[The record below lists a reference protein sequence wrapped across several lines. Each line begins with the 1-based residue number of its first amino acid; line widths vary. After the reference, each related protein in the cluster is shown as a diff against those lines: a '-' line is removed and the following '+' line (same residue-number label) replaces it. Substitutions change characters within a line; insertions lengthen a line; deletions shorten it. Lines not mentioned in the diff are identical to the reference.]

1 MFHRFVRRILP
12 RLAARRDWVPLAIL
26 LAALASLFALGGDR
40 GYFYRLDFHDFSSSK
55 TLAIS
60 ELLSP
65 KHGFLLMPLVW
76 RDEDGG
82 FEYGLYNRFPMG
94 GYVLIKLATLPFGSD
109 LAAKLFAARLLM
121 LAMFCGAALFA
132 YLALAR
138 VVGNRWIA
146 LAAVS
151 LAFSSFYALRWADAV
166 FNECVMDLFGSALV
180 FHGMVEFS
188 AAEGRRRFRQLL
200 VKTCAALLLGWH
212 VYALIL
218 PFALLMFGG
227 DAVAA
232 MRSALSSG
240 GGFGAARA
248 AVGSL
253 ARSRAVVLAVV
264 SIAVGASLL
273 GFNFA
278 NEYSVYGGNRA
289 FSELPSVHSM
299 MSRLGQTDTYR
310 AAPGTEWGSFM
321 RQQLYRVGVMSAP
334 YALVR
339 ATGSDFPT
347 YTFQPPLAPAIW
359 GAAATCAALAGLALF
374 RRRYRIPMAAVVL
387 FGFCWAL
394 PFRHTA
400 YYPPHSYE
408 SIFYIGL
415 ALALFGAAFAAF
427 RRALDKRG
435 GFGAAIPA
443 AAVLAALAFAL
454 SVFLA
459 GQARRDADRTELEKA
474 MLADFNA
481 MADTI
486 RGKRVLLVSHP
497 SEWGDDG
504 EFRRHPPYFYL
515 SGSYWRNAYGC
526 ESEPPGAADFAVS
539 RHHHEGL
546 NSLTPE
552 NSVAFLYRMTDPLE
566 FCRAERRLL
575 ESSEPAARSEFDV
588 HFQEYANAL
597 RYHKAP
603 CAPEDY
609 EAPFFVYAYS
619 MDANDLPAEFKESG
633 FQAFSPAQFHE
644 RAVFDGA
651 CVMTLYLPFPTL
663 RVRTGQYISGGERL
677 WDVSLLMS
685 SGENPALLE
694 KAYQAISSGEPAA
707 RSGFDLYLD
716 GGALHYLKEPCSED
730 DADGRFFLSVHPV
743 DAGDLPPDRRELGH
757 ESLNFDFA
765 QYGAAFGGKCMIT
778 RQLPDYPIERIETGQ
793 DAPSGE
799 RLWDAMIEAGIR
811 QR

>member
-1 MFHRFVRRILP
+1 MYDP
-12 RLAARRDWVPLAIL
+12 Y
-26 LAALASLFALGGDR
+26 S
-40 GYFYRLDFHDFSSSK
+40 
-55 TLAIS
+55 
-60 ELLSP
+60 
-65 KHGFLLMPLVW
+65 
-76 RDEDGG
+76 
-82 FEYGLYNRFPMG
+82 RFPIG
-94 GYVLIKLATLPFGSD
+94 GYALIKLAILPFGSD
-109 LAAKLFAARLLM
+109 LAAKLFAARILM

-138 VVGNRWIA
+138 VVGSRWIA

-151 LAFSSFYALRWADAV
+151 LAFSGFYALRWADAV
-166 FNECVMDLFGSALV
+166 FNEGVIDLFGAALV
-180 FHGMVEFS
+180 FHGMVEF
-188 AAEGRRRFRQLL
+188 AAGGRRRFRQLL

-212 VYALIL
+212 AYALIL
-218 PFALLMFGG
+218 PFALLVFGG
-227 DAVAA
+227 DSLAA
-232 MRSALSSG
+232 IRSAISSG
-240 GGFGAARA
+240 GGFGAARS

-253 ARSRAVVLAVV
+253 ARSQAVILAVV
-264 SIAVGASLL
+264 SILFGAALL
-273 GFNFA
+273 SFNFA
-278 NEYSVYGGNRA
+278 NEYSAYDGNRA
-289 FSELPSVHSM
+289 FSKLPAVRSV
-299 MSRLGQTDTYR
+299 MSRFGRTDTYR
-310 AAPGTEWGSFM
+310 AAPGTEWGSFL
-321 RQQLYRVGVMSAP
+321 RQQLYRAGVISAP

-339 ATGSDFPT
+339 ATGRDIPP
-347 YTFQPPLAPAIW
+347 YTFAPPLALTIW
-359 GAAATCAALAGLALF
+359 GAAAACAALAGLALF
-374 RRRYRIPMAAVVL
+374 RRRFRIPMAAIAL

-394 PFRHTA
+394 PLRYST
-400 YYPPHSYE
+400 YYPPHTQE
-408 SIFYIGL
+408 GIFYIGL
-415 ALALFGAAFAAF
+415 ALALFSAAFIAV

-435 GFGAAIPA
+435 GFDLAIPA

-459 GQARRDADRTELEKA
+459 GQAERDADRTEREKTT
-474 MLADFNA
+474 LADFNA
-481 MADTI
+481 IADTI
-486 RGKRVLLVSHP
+486 QGKRVLLVSHP
-497 SEWGDDG
+497 SEWGDNG
-504 EFRRHPPYFYL
+504 AFRLHPPYFYL
-515 SGSYWRNAYGC
+515 SGSYWRDAYGC

-575 ESSEPAARSEFDV
+575 ESSEPAARAEFDV

-609 EAPFFVYAYS
+609 EAPFFVYAYPN
-619 MDANDLPAEFKESG
+619 DANDLPAEFKESG
-633 FQAFSPAQFHE
+633 FQAFSPAQFDE

-677 WDVSLLMS
+677 WDVSLLVS

-694 KAYQAISSGEPAA
+694 NAYQAISSGEPAA

-730 DADGRFFLSVHPV
+730 AADGRFFLSVHPV
-743 DAGDLPPDRRELGH
+743 DAGDLPPARRELGH

-778 RQLPDYPIERIETGQ
+778 RQLPDYPIERIKTGQ

-799 RLWDAMIEAGIR
+799 RLWDAMIEAGD
-811 QR
+811 